1 MSLSKIRL
9 QTKKLG
15 DVCDI
20 YQPKTIAT
28 KELKSDGEY
37 LVYGANGV
45 IGRYNKFNHE
55 DSQLLITC
63 RGATCG
69 SVNISEPKSWINGN
83 AMVVKPID
91 GIIDREFLTYFFRN
105 GSEISKTITGSA
117 QPQITRTSLA
127 PLAISFPESVDEQK
141 RIVKILDE
149 VFDSVAKVKEATE
162 KNLKNAREVFES
174 YLQSVFENQKDGWR
188 DAKIGDIVK
197 KTETIDPTKNP
208 EKKFIYLDLSSVNKE
223 NLNIENPIE
232 LVGKNAPSRA
242 RKLIKTDDVI
252 FATVR
257 PTLGRVAMVPNEYNQ
272 QVCSTG
278 YFVLR
283 TKEEIISRLLFY
295 YLLTKGFNEKIEK
308 LQKGASYPAVT
319 DSDIKSQIIYF
330 PISLTEQKQ
339 IVAKLDALSAET
351 KKLEEIYK
359 QKLTHLEELKKSI
372 LKKAFNGE
380 L

>member
-1 MSLSKIRL
+1 MENKW

-20 YQPKTIAT
+20 YQPKTIST
-28 KELKSDGEY
+28 KELKSDGKY

-45 IGRYNKFNHE
+45 IGRYDKFNHE
-55 DSQLLITC
+55 ELQLLITC

-83 AMVVKPID
+83 AMVVRPID
-91 GIIDREFLTYFFRN
+91 EIIDRDFLTYFFRD

-117 QPQITRTSLA
+117 QPQITRTTLA
-127 PLAISFPESVDEQK
+127 PLIISFPESIDEQK

-149 VFDSVAKVKEATE
+149 VFDSVANAKETAE

-174 YLQSVFENQKDGWR
+174 YLQSVFEDG
-188 DAKIGDIVK
+188 AKKWEKKTLSQISLEFGRGKSKHRPRNDPKLFGGIYPFIQTGDIRNSDHYITDYTQTYNEAGLSQSKLWPRGTICITIAANIAETGILDFEACFPDSVIGLIANPKMANVDFIEYLLKSFRSKLQK
-197 KTETIDPTKNP
+197 KGKGSAQD
-208 EKKFIYLDLSSVNKE
+208 
-223 NLNIENPIE
+223 NLNIKSFENE
-232 LVGKNAPSRA
+232 
-242 RKLIKTDDVI
+242 
-252 FATVR
+252 F
-257 PTLGRVAMVPNEYNQ
+257 
-272 QVCSTG
+272 
-278 YFVLR
+278 
-283 TKEEIISRLLFY
+283 
-295 YLLTKGFNEKIEK
+295 
-308 LQKGASYPAVT
+308 
-319 DSDIKSQIIYF
+319 F
-330 PISLTEQKQ
+330 PIPLLSEQNS